1 MGKETLP
8 CRDLPKALLG
18 GSFTYQKKKSY
29 KWLSRS
35 DGVP

>member
-18 GSFTYQKKKSY
+18 GSFTYQKKK
-29 KWLSRS
+29 KVIN
-35 DGVP
+35 G